1 MYILAVCINSLSP
14 LPSPVDFGPLSLT
27 LSFTAGSSSGDSV
40 CEDITIF
47 DDNVFEPDI
56 EDFTVS
62 LSSGDS
68 AVDITNVNSAVIIL
82 DNDGACTTQ
91 SATLSLFG
99 NKRFYSSS
107 YSFSETCF
115 SSLLSLSLALS
126 LSLSLSLAPPVLI
139 IGFESTAYTYSE
151 SAGTA
156 TVCAAILPPVLP
168 QDNVMVIVTY
178 ETQESSAIGEYTCM
192 CIF

>member
-99 NKRFYSSS
+99 NKHVSHLF
-107 YSFSETCF
+107 
-115 SSLLSLSLALS
+115 SLSLLLA
-126 LSLSLSLAPPVLI
+126 LSLSLAPPVLI

-178 ETQESSAIGEYTCM
+178 ETQESSAIGELYM
-192 CIF
+192 YVYILSRF